1 MGLQKKR
8 TAVLGQP
15 ALKSIRRRLS
25 NRRVVEEQGEHTL
38 LLPRRLL
45 LAPDVVLLS

>member
-15 ALKSIRRRLS
+15 ALKSITCRLS
-25 NRRVVEEQGEHTL
+25 DRRVVEEQGEHTL